1 MRRFVE
7 SSAFMDDFYDQTL
20 TKLVQRGI
28 LDPGMRILVTCGGTA
43 DRDVFFRLGFKNV
56 TISNVDSRMK
66 GDEFAP
72 FAWSYQD
79 AENLQFPDGDFDFV
93 VAHSGLHHCYSPHR
107 ALLEMYRVARRAILI
122 FEPRDSFLVRLGV
135 RLSFGQEYEVAAVV
149 GNSLKFG
156 GVRNT
161 PIPNYVYRWTE
172 REIEKTLA
180 TYGPL
185 GRPRVHYFYALR
197 VPEGRLAA
205 LKNRLIS
212 ATVRAVLPLL
222 KVFTAVFPKQTNCFA
237 FCAEKLELPRDLHP
251 WLEYAEGQP
260 AIRRAWIE
268 ARYRDFTVKDGSTK
282 P

>member
-1 MRRFVE
+1 
-7 SSAFMDDFYDQTL
+7 MDDFYDQTL
-20 TKLVQRGI
+20 TKLVRRGI
-28 LDPGMRILVTCGGTA
+28 LDPKMRILVTCGGTA
-43 DRDVFFRLGFKNV
+43 DRDVFFRLGFKEV

-122 FEPRDSFLVRLGV
+122 FEPRDTFLVRLGV
-135 RLSFGQEYEVAAVV
+135 KLDMGQEYEVAAVA
-149 GNSLKFG
+149 GNSMVFG

-161 PIPNYVYRWTE
+161 QIPNYVYRWSE

-180 TYGPL
+180 TFAPL
-185 GRPRVHYFYALR
+185 GRPRLHYFYALR
-197 VPEGRLAA
+197 VPEWRLDA
-205 LKNRLIS
+205 LKNRLVS
-212 ATVRAVLPLL
+212 GSVRALLPLL
-222 KVFTAVFPKQTNCFA
+222 RGFTAIFPKQANCFA

-251 WLEYAEGQP
+251 WLEFVDGHAR
-260 AIRRAWIE
+260 IRRDWVE
-268 ARYRDFTVKDGSTK
+268 ARYRNITAVDAPPKT
-282 P
+282 

>member
-93 VAHSGLHHCYSPHR
+93 VGPPHLGDGPGPV
-107 ALLEMYRVARRAILI
+107 ALA
-122 FEPRDSFLVRLGV
+122 
-135 RLSFGQEYEVAAVV
+135 
-149 GNSLKFG
+149 
-156 GVRNT
+156 
-161 PIPNYVYRWTE
+161 
-172 REIEKTLA
+172 
-180 TYGPL
+180 
-185 GRPRVHYFYALR
+185 
-197 VPEGRLAA
+197 
-205 LKNRLIS
+205 
-212 ATVRAVLPLL
+212 
-222 KVFTAVFPKQTNCFA
+222 
-237 FCAEKLELPRDLHP
+237 
-251 WLEYAEGQP
+251 
-260 AIRRAWIE
+260 
-268 ARYRDFTVKDGSTK
+268 
-282 P
+282 